1 MNGIPMPISWSG
13 VILAGGLGTRFDG
26 RDKARLR
33 IGGRTVLE
41 RILDVFEGL
50 FDDIV
55 LVTNDPCRY
64 LEHDLLIVSDLFP
77 QRSSLTGVHAGL
89 FYARHP
95 HAFITACDTPFLR
108 AGLVRLLLD
117 ATRPGDDIVVPT
129 TAKGL
134 EPLCAVYS
142 RRCLGPVEDHLR
154 RGNLKIRAIFERV
167 RVRTVPAE
175 QLRVPDPELRS
186 FFNINSP
193 ADLAAALELEAAG
206 RGIGKG
212 A

>member
-1 MNGIPMPISWSG
+1 MPIPCSG

-33 IGGRTVLE
+33 IQDRTILE

-50 FDDIV
+50 FDDII
-55 LVTNDPCRY
+55 LVTNEPRRY

-95 HAFITACDTPFLR
+95 RAFLTACDTPYLQ
-108 AGLVRLLLD
+108 AALLRLLHKSM
-117 ATRPGDDIVVPT
+117 RPSDDIVVPS

-134 EPLCAVYS
+134 EPLCAIYS
-142 RRCLGPVEDHLR
+142 RRCLEPVEDQLR
-154 RGNLKIRAIFERV
+154 RGDLKIRAIFDRV
-167 RVRTVPAE
+167 RVRTVPEE
-175 QLRVPDPELRS
+175 QLRVADPELRS
-186 FFNINSP
+186 FININSP
-193 ADLAAALELEAAG
+193 ADLAAAQHLSPEG
-206 RGIGKG
+206 RGPGEG
-212 A
+212 G